1 MNILEGN
8 RKKMLLLF
16 LCLLLIFAGCSQ
28 KGQKGE
34 ETAEERTQETEI
46 EKESEKL
53 AEGYREIYEAAA
65 EEGTLD
71 TLETKQQIL
80 SCLEKEGYAAV
91 DREDQLNMVN
101 SDKMEAF
108 CLDAQAG
115 KQAEV
120 VLLSL
125 IEEGGFVRYDL
136 TAEDGKIQVHL
147 STLGWKNREPKV
159 YYHHAFTAHSWKY
172 TDRGYF
178 FLEEY
183 QPSGYDSAPGQIGFR
198 VKPLDETCRELN
210 RKYVCPVGY
219 EGNNLLITDW
229 SEQDYTGVDFYDLYE
244 DLYYEEYGRNV
255 PYERGEGV
263 EYQVPA
269 EEIEDV
275 LKDYFRISSE
285 QIRANMV
292 YDPQQQ
298 TYRYR
303 PRGMNDGTLPYGP
316 YPEVT
321 GYEEQE
327 DGTLKLYVEAVWER
341 KMNDQVVSSEL
352 VVRLLADGSFQYVS
366 NHVTSFDEA
375 LAFSWYEPRLT
386 EEEWQYYYGDS

>member
-1 MNILEGN
+1 
-8 RKKMLLLF
+8 MLLLF

-34 ETAEERTQETEI
+34 ETAEERTQETKI

-91 DREDQLNMVN
+91 DREDQLDMVN

-147 STLGWKNREPKV
+147 STLGWK
-159 YYHHAFTAHSWKY
+159 
-172 TDRGYF
+172 
-178 FLEEY
+178 
-183 QPSGYDSAPGQIGFR
+183 
-198 VKPLDETCRELN
+198 
-210 RKYVCPVGY
+210 YVCPGGY

-285 QIRANMV
+285 QIRVNMV

-341 KMNDQVVSSEL
+341 KMNDRVVSSEL

>member
-1 MNILEGN
+1 MSSPY
-8 RKKMLLLF
+8 
-16 LCLLLIFAGCSQ
+16 FAGCSQ

-71 TLETKQQIL
+71 TLEAKQQIL
-80 SCLEKEGYAAV
+80 SCLEREGYAAV

-147 STLGWKNREPKV
+147 STLGWKNQEPKV

-172 TDRGYF
+172 TDKGYF
-178 FLEEY
+178 SWKSISL
-183 QPSGYDSAPGQIGFR
+183 
-198 VKPLDETCRELN
+198 
-210 RKYVCPVGY
+210 PVM
-219 EGNNLLITDW
+219 TVHRD
-229 SEQDYTGVDFYDLYE
+229 
-244 DLYYEEYGRNV
+244 R
-255 PYERGEGV
+255 
-263 EYQVPA
+263 
-269 EEIEDV
+269 
-275 LKDYFRISSE
+275 
-285 QIRANMV
+285 
-292 YDPQQQ
+292 
-298 TYRYR
+298 
-303 PRGMNDGTLPYGP
+303 
-316 YPEVT
+316 
-321 GYEEQE
+321 
-327 DGTLKLYVEAVWER
+327 
-341 KMNDQVVSSEL
+341 
-352 VVRLLADGSFQYVS
+352 
-366 NHVTSFDEA
+366 
-375 LAFSWYEPRLT
+375 LAF
-386 EEEWQYYYGDS
+386 G

>member
-91 DREDQLNMVN
+91 DREDQLDMVN

-255 PYERGEGV
+255 PHERGEGV

-285 QIRANMV
+285 QIRVNMV

-303 PRGMNDGTLPYGP
+303 PRGMNGRNAALWALSGGDGL
-316 YPEVT
+316 
-321 GYEEQE
+321 
-327 DGTLKLYVEAVWER
+327 
-341 KMNDQVVSSEL
+341 
-352 VVRLLADGSFQYVS
+352 
-366 NHVTSFDEA
+366 
-375 LAFSWYEPRLT
+375 
-386 EEEWQYYYGDS
+386 

>member
-91 DREDQLNMVN
+91 DREDQLDMVN

-147 STLGWKNREPKV
+147 STLGWKNQEPKV

-172 TDRGYF
+172 TDKGYF

-198 VKPLDETCRELN
+198 VKPLDETCRKLN

-229 SEQDYTGVDFYDLYE
+229 SEQDYAGVDFYDLYE

-269 EEIEDV
+269 QEIIFGSAV
-275 LKDYFRISSE
+275 SRSGQIWCTIRSS
-285 QIRANMV
+285 RHTDTVPGA
-292 YDPQQQ
+292 
-298 TYRYR
+298 
-303 PRGMNDGTLPYGP
+303 
-316 YPEVT
+316 
-321 GYEEQE
+321 
-327 DGTLKLYVEAVWER
+327 
-341 KMNDQVVSSEL
+341 
-352 VVRLLADGSFQYVS
+352 
-366 NHVTSFDEA
+366 
-375 LAFSWYEPRLT
+375 
-386 EEEWQYYYGDS
+386 